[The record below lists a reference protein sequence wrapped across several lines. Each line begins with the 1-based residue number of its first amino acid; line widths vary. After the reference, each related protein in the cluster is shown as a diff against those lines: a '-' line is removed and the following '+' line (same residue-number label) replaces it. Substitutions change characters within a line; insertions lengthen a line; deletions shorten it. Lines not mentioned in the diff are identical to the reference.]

1 MANCIPFHSYMIGTG
16 KNGELLQKS
25 KSKLLKEYQT
35 IGNEPYEKN
44 FDCR

>member
-16 KNGELLQKS
+16 KERGVITEKQS
-25 KSKLLKEYQT
+25 KLKEYQT